1 MGAARKTF
9 GCQVAPKPEETTIPN
24 YGTHDSFAISTRSHI
39 IAKRKLAEMSV
50 SRPLRRSRQKE
61 AFMNR
66 NRLIAI
72 ILFSVAISVSVA
84 VAQSPRRRTTAR
96 PPATK
101 PAPETAKTTGSTAQP
116 SPSQPAT
123 VKSATVAVVNDV
135 TISAGDIEDQVSAII
150 LRDSDPYLR
159 DYYADREKETKESR
173 QRALDARINS
183 LLIAAEAKKRGKSS
197 DEIIEAEINSRVPPP
212 TEPEIK
218 AAYDANR
225 DQIGNADLDSVR
237 AQLIS
242 FIRNERSQELY
253 AALIRRLKM
262 TNAVNKNADVN
273 APNLAP
279 GTVLAAV
286 NGEPLRVE
294 TINERTKAYTYKLE
308 MRIYATRKGVLDR
321 RINDLLIVAEAAK
334 RKVGPEDIVRT
345 EISDKITQPTEAQIS
360 KLYEENKANIKTDLA
375 GARPALIN
383 YLQQQ
388 QQEKLEA
395 ALAEKLRAG
404 ARVQVLLTEPD
415 PPFLNVGIAG
425 GATRGDTNAAV
436 TVVEFTD
443 FQCSA
448 CGAMYPIA
456 EDVLKS
462 YGNRVRFVIRNF
474 PLTTLHANAFHAA
487 QAAEAAKAQGK
498 FWEYIDLMFKNQT
511 ALDDE
516 SLKKY
521 ATLLGLDRERF
532 DAELAAEKYVPVIRR
547 DTADG
552 EMYGVEGTPTFFING
567 LVLTDYSADGL
578 RAAIER
584 GFARAQNRPQ

>member
-1 MGAARKTF
+1 LSSKLAS
-9 GCQVAPKPEETTIPN
+9 N
-24 YGTHDSFAISTRSHI
+24 I
-39 IAKRKLAEMSV
+39 IAPAFIINRI
-50 SRPLRRSRQKE
+50 RQKE
-61 AFMNR
+61 TFMNR

-72 ILFSVAISVSVA
+72 ILFSVITTVSAV
-84 VAQSPRRRTTAR
+84 VAQSPRRKTTQR
-96 PPATK
+96 PPVTR

-123 VKSATVAVVNDV
+123 VAPATVAVVNDI
-135 TISAGDIEDQVSAII
+135 TISAGDIEDQVSAAI
-150 LRDSDPYLR
+150 LRDPDPYLR
-159 DYYADREKETKESR
+159 AYYADREKETRESR
-173 QRALDARINS
+173 QRAVDARINS

-197 DEIIEAEINSRVPPP
+197 DEIIEAEINSRITPP

-225 DQIGNADLDSVR
+225 DQIGSADLESVR
-237 AQLIS
+237 AELIA

-294 TINERTKAYTYKLE
+294 TINERTKAYIYKLE

-334 RKVGPEDIVRT
+334 RKAPPEDIVRT
-345 EISDKITQPTEAQIS
+345 EITDKITQPTDAQIN
-360 KLYEENKANIKTDLA
+360 KLYEDHKAEMKTDLA

-395 ALAEKLRAG
+395 ALAERLRAG
-404 ARVQVLLTEPD
+404 ARVQVLLKEPD
-415 PPFLNVGIAG
+415 PPFLNVGIG
-425 GATRGDTNAAV
+425 GGGTRGDANAAV
-436 TVVEFTD
+436 TIIEFTD

-448 CGAMYPIA
+448 CGAMYPIV

-487 QAAEAAKAQGK
+487 EAAEAAKAQGK
-498 FWEYIDLMFKNQT
+498 FWEYIDFLFKNQS

-521 ATLLGLDRERF
+521 ATLLGLDRKRF
-532 DAELAAEKYVPVIRR
+532 DAELASEKYVPVIRR

-567 LVLTDYSADGL
+567 LVLADYSADGL

-584 GFARAQNRPQ
+584 GFARAGKQTP

>member
-1 MGAARKTF
+1 VT
-9 GCQVAPKPEETTIPN
+9 
-24 YGTHDSFAISTRSHI
+24 
-39 IAKRKLAEMSV
+39 
-50 SRPLRRSRQKE
+50 
-61 AFMNR
+61 
-66 NRLIAI
+66 
-72 ILFSVAISVSVA
+72 
-84 VAQSPRRRTTAR
+84 
-96 PPATK
+96 PATI
-101 PAPETAKTTGSTAQP
+101 
-116 SPSQPAT
+116 
-123 VKSATVAVVNDV
+123 AVVNDV
-135 TISAGDIEDQVSAII
+135 TISAGDIEDQVSAAI

-159 DYYADREKETKESR
+159 AYYADREKETRESR

-197 DEIIEAEINSRVPPP
+197 DEIIEAEINSRITPP

-218 AAYDANR
+218 AAYAANR
-225 DQIGNADLDSVR
+225 DQIGNADLESVR
-237 AQLIS
+237 PELIN

-262 TNAVNKNADVN
+262 TNAINKNADVN

-294 TINERTKAYTYKLE
+294 TINERTKAYIYKLE
-308 MRIYATRKGVLDR
+308 MRIYATRKEVLDR
-321 RINDLLIVAEAAK
+321 RINDLLIVAEAGK
-334 RKVGPEDIVRT
+334 RKVAPEEIVRM

-375 GARPALIN
+375 GARPAIVT

-404 ARVQVLLTEPD
+404 ARVQVLLKEPD
-415 PPFLNVGIAG
+415 PPYLNVGIGG
-425 GATRGDTNAAV
+425 GATRGDANAAV
-436 TVVEFTD
+436 TVIEFTD

-448 CGAMYPIA
+448 CGAMYPIVQ
-456 EDVLKS
+456 DVLKS

-474 PLTTLHANAFHAA
+474 PLTTVHANALHAA

-498 FWEYIDLMFKNQT
+498 FWEYIDFLFKNQS

-521 ATLLGLDRERF
+521 ATLLGLDRKRF

-547 DTADG
+547 DTTDG

-578 RAAIER
+578 RAAIEK
-584 GFARAQNRPQ
+584 GFARAGKQTP